1 MENVD
6 GYLKHFQVSVLPQ
19 LRRID
24 GHQGAYVLKRP
35 LGDESEILVM
45 TLWESMD
52 AVRAFA
58 GEDPTVAVVEDEAKA
73 FLSRFDRR
81 VEHFDVVLDAR

>member
-1 MENVD
+1 MENAD
-6 GYLKHFQVSVLPQ
+6 GYVKHFRESVLPQ

-24 GHQGAYVLKRP
+24 GHQGAYVLKKP
-35 LGDESEILVM
+35 LGEEFEILVM

-58 GEDPTVAVVEDEAKA
+58 GEDLTVAVVGEEAKA
-73 FLSRFDRR
+73 LLSRFDST
-81 VEHFDVVLDAR
+81 VEHYEVVLDTR